1 MFTGNHWLWKPPQ
14 SINGGFM
21 KKKIAL
27 VLIMAM
33 LINCIA
39 WADDEGSEMGE
50 ILLISGAITA
60 GIVLVCVVYFAVI
73 PSLAESDKPDNGLR
87 LASLSRSQTVSET
100 GLGPVLGVLQHVD
113 LGVTPENK
121 AYVGFRFQF

>member
-1 MFTGNHWLWKPPQ
+1 
-14 SINGGFM
+14 M

-27 VLIMAM
+27 VLIMVM

-39 WADDEGSEMGE
+39 WADDEGSEIGE

-60 GIVLVCVVYFAVI
+60 GIALILVGFFVVI
-73 PSLAESDKPDNGLR
+73 PSLAEADAPDDGLR
-87 LASLSRSQTVSET
+87 MVSLARSQTVSKT
-100 GLGPVLGVLQHVD
+100 GLGPALNVLQHVD

-121 AYVGFRFQF
+121 AYVGLRFQF